1 MSHSNCTSALL
12 AGAKALPDG
21 VQAFSHTQAMWRFLS
36 NPRVSPKEV
45 AQPLREAARD
55 AVEQE
60 DSEWVLCA
68 HDGSRLNYGNHE
80 AKRDRLQMT
89 HEHDVGYELQ
99 SSLLV
104 GADDGAPL
112 AVAVQNLVTAEGVWR
127 CRETGIVP
135 DEQTHLDE
143 LSERMDWLEQQSWG
157 KRLAHL
163 IDREADWAAHL
174 RQWSERGPYWLVR
187 VKAASSVRSD
197 GQSMSVRE
205 VAERLTF
212 HRTRRVQCKG
222 QPALQWI
229 AGAPV
234 VLTRK
239 ARPKR
244 DAPDGKRLAPIP
256 GAPLALRL
264 GVSRLCDPRGRVL
277 AEWYWLSALPET
289 VSDAQ
294 IALWYYFRWPIESFF
309 KRLKQAGHPLERWEQ
324 ESGGALFKRLLIA
337 THACLLVW
345 RLARERGEAARQTQ
359 DFLVRLSGRQMKAS
373 RPVTM
378 SALLKG
384 VFMLFAMLK
393 TLEQYPPEQLKAFA
407 RSVLHE
413 QQHDRRKI

>member
-55 AVEQE
+55 AVERE

-157 KRLAHL
+157 KRLVHL

-239 ARPKR
+239 ARPKN
-244 DAPDGKRLAPIP
+244 
-256 GAPLALRL
+256 
-264 GVSRLCDPRGRVL
+264 
-277 AEWYWLSALPET
+277 
-289 VSDAQ
+289 
-294 IALWYYFRWPIESFF
+294 
-309 KRLKQAGHPLERWEQ
+309 
-324 ESGGALFKRLLIA
+324 LFK
-337 THACLLVW
+337 
-345 RLARERGEAARQTQ
+345 
-359 DFLVRLSGRQMKAS
+359 
-373 RPVTM
+373 
-378 SALLKG
+378 
-384 VFMLFAMLK
+384 VF
-393 TLEQYPPEQLKAFA
+393 
-407 RSVLHE
+407 
-413 QQHDRRKI
+413 